1 MVNHATARPVVQ
13 NVSLDATQDAPSAP
27 PVRTPAPLLNVH
39 LVSDSSGDRR
49 QDLTKLLYERL
60 RLAAVVLFGVFAAF
74 APWGLWNADFGT
86 WLTASTVAAQLV
98 TTLVLGVVAVALC
111 LRSDWSL
118 RAMHGW
124 EFLAFAAPTLFMSL
138 WQYWIILNSSAKAA
152 RFPNLESG
160 WLLLIFIYALF
171 IPSTW
176 KRAACFV
183 GAIAVTAV
191 SIGPLAALTDAHAAS
206 ALLDRPSIFM
216 EHVLMAILAA
226 VAAVI
231 GVQTINSLRREV
243 YEARQLGQYRLK
255 RLLGSGGMG
264 DVYLAEHQMMKRPCA
279 VKVIRAEKAGDPKM
293 LARFEREVQATAKLS
308 HWNSIDIFDY
318 GRTDEGTFYYV
329 MEYLPGMNLGELV
342 RCFGALPAPRVI
354 YLARQACQALQEAH
368 DLELIHRDIKPA
380 NLFAAVRGGLYDVL
394 KVLDFGLAKPLTDL
408 EGEPLTQDGTITGSP
423 LYMAPEQAAGDQEPD
438 PRSDLYSLGAVLYFL
453 VTGRPPFEGDKPLK
467 VLIAHATESP
477 VPPTQI
483 NPELPADL
491 EQVILRCLAKRP
503 EQRYASAEELEDA
516 LAACSSAREWDRSR
530 ARDWW
535 TEKLPGKC
543 AEDQLLGAA

>member
-1 MVNHATARPVVQ
+1 VNHPTSRPIPANTA
-13 NVSLDATQDAPSAP
+13 LDVTQEAPS
-27 PVRTPAPLLNVH
+27 L
-39 LVSDSSGDRR
+39 GDRAAHLPAIHLIEDASGER
-49 QDLTKLLYERL
+49 RDDLSHLLYKRL

-74 APWGLWNADFGT
+74 APWALWNADFST
-86 WLTASTVAAQLV
+86 WLNASTVLAQV
-98 TTLVLGVVAVALC
+98 ATTLILGLVAAALC
-111 LRSDWSL
+111 ARSTWSP
-118 RAMHGW
+118 RALHGW
-124 EFLAFAAPTLFMSL
+124 EFLAFAAPTLFMAL
-138 WQYWIILNSSAKAA
+138 WQYWNIVNLSARAGSY
-152 RFPNLESG
+152 PSLESG
-160 WLLLIFIYALF
+160 WLLLVFIYALF

-176 KRAACFV
+176 KRAACVV
-183 GAIAVTAV
+183 GVIATAAFG
-191 SIGPLAALTDAHAAS
+191 IAPLAAWTDSQANS
-206 ALLDRPSIFM
+206 ALWDRPSVLV
-216 EHVLMAILAA
+216 EHLLMAGLAA
-226 VAAVI
+226 IAAVV

-264 DVYLAEHQMMKRPCA
+264 EVYLAEHQMMKRPCA
-279 VKVIRAEKAGDPKM
+279 VKVIRAEKAGDPTV

-329 MEYLPGMNLGELV
+329 MEYLPGMHLGELV
-342 RCFGALPAPRVI
+342 RQFGPLPASRVI

-368 DLELIHRDIKPA
+368 DLDLIHRDIKPA

-423 LYMAPEQAAGDQEPD
+423 LYMAPEQASGDQEAD

-467 VLIAHATESP
+467 VLIAHASE
-477 VPPTQI
+477 PPTPPSQI
-483 NPELPADL
+483 HPGVPADL
-491 EQVILRCLAKRP
+491 EQVILRCLAKKP
-503 EQRYASAEELEDA
+503 EQRYASAEALEEA
-516 LAACSSAREWDRSR
+516 LEACAAARKWDRTA
-530 ARDWW
+530 ARHWW
-535 TEKLPGKC
+535 TENMPGKC